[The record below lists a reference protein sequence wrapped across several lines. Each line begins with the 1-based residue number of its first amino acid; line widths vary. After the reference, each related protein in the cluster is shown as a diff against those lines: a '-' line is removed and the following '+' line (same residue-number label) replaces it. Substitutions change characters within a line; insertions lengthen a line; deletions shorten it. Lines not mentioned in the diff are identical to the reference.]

1 MAPSVTASGNSDEP
15 VLCVQEHKP
24 GKYPFLLEIQSDL
37 LSGLRTTLVI
47 PLTSAKIA
55 APISLSRLNPTLTL
69 DGKHFTVMTQDI
81 AGIDRSQLGPLAH
94 DLTAHRAEIVA
105 AVDFVL
111 FGI

>member
-1 MAPSVTASGNSDEP
+1 MSQFCAYKNTNQATRT
-15 VLCVQEHKP
+15 L
-24 GKYPFLLEIQSDL
+24 YPFLLEIQSDL

-47 PLTSAKIA
+47 PLTPAKIA

-69 DGKHFTVMTQDI
+69 DGKRYTAMTQDI
-81 AGIDRSQLGPLAH
+81 ACIDRSLLGPLAH
-94 DLTAHRAEIVA
+94 DLTAQRHEIEA